1 MIFKDF
7 LKKVFLK
14 IWRFPRHLYTEIFGL
29 KGFHKSTY
37 LEKKYCALIVK
48 HLNSRTLKNSVLE
61 IGTGLGDIL
70 LNLNFKF
77 LNGYDHKKNVLEAL
91 KFRNKIYFFKRKN
104 LITKLYSIH
113 SDEQIKGKFDVIIIC
128 NFIHNF
134 EPKLINQKIKD
145 FYKNNLSKGG
155 EIIFDS
161 LETEEP
167 LDLNQKRHYKYTHSP
182 SEIKEI
188 TGGEIQIL
196 GQFTI
201 NNSNFRRKII
211 SLKESS

>member
-7 LKKVFLK
+7 LKKVFFK
-14 IWRFPRHLYTEIFGL
+14 IWGFPRHIYTEIFGL

-37 LEKKYCALIVK
+37 LEKKYCELIVK
-48 HLNSRTLKNSVLE
+48 HLNSRTLKDSVLE

-70 LNLNFKF
+70 LNLNFKV

-91 KFRNKIYFFKRKN
+91 KFRNKIYSFKRKK
-104 LITKLYSIH
+104 LITKLYSIQ

-134 EPKLINQKIKD
+134 KPKLINQKIND

-167 LDLNQKRHYKYTHSP
+167 LDLTQKRHYKYTHSP
-182 SEIKEI
+182 SEIQEL

-196 GQFTI
+196 GQFPI
-201 NNSNFRRKII
+201 HNSNFIRKII